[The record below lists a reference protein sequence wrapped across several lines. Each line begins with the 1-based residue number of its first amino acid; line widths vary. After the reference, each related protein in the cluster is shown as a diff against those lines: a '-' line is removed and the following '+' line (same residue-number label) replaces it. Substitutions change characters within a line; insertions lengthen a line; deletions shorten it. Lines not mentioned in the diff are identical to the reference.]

1 MPNRPVW
8 DQIKNVLPDMDSA
21 EAEIFIES
29 LRDELIPDI
38 DWLLARAEDR
48 DELKTVLECL
58 GYLAPPQGMPL
69 LFRHLN
75 DWDEKVQLCAA
86 GALKH
91 YPPEDLLEPL
101 VHMFLSQKAPAARIG
116 DVLAPLGR
124 EAGSALMKAYPKS
137 APDLKIQILS
147 FLIQILDPRCEA
159 LAYLALEDPEP
170 EVKKTGLKAVEVMRF
185 RSLWGNVARLL
196 KHEFWILRGRAIQV
210 LTDMRVT
217 EARHLVRPLTLDP
230 DPWVRECAG
239 LYLCALFPDSENT
252 WDTKEDAAN
261 DS

>member
-1 MPNRPVW
+1 MPNRAVW
-8 DQIKNVLPDMDSA
+8 EQIKSVLPDMDSA
-21 EAEIFIES
+21 EAQVFVES

-38 DWLLARAEDR
+38 DWLMAKAEDR
-48 DELKTVLECL
+48 EELKSVLECL
-58 GYLAPPQGMPL
+58 GYLAPPQGMSL

-101 VHMFLSQKAPAARIG
+101 VDMFLSQKAPAARIG
-116 DVLAPLGR
+116 DVLAALGQT
-124 EAGSALMKAYPKS
+124 AGSALIKAYPKS

-159 LAYLALEDPEP
+159 LAYLALEDSDP

-196 KHEFWILRGRAIQV
+196 KHEFWILRGRAVQV

-217 EARHLVRPLTLDP
+217 EAQDLVRPLTKDP

-239 LYLCALFPDSENT
+239 QYLSVLFAVSEN
-252 WDTKEDAAN
+252 K
-261 DS
+261 